1 MADAAFNRQLVAL
14 LPRLRRFAYGLTG
27 SIEEGDDLVQTAC
40 ERALAAADRFERG
53 TRLDSWLYR
62 ILQNAW
68 IDGVRRRRRGAVGL
82 DPRELDAYPGGDA
95 AAEAEARLTL
105 MDVRRAVA
113 ELAPEQRAV
122 LILVSVEGVAYR
134 EAAEILGLPIGTV
147 MSRLGR
153 ARLALGRALEA
164 PPREAGNGNVV
175 KLRSSEGSGGAPAQA
190 RR

>member
-1 MADAAFNRQLVAL
+1 M
-14 LPRLRRFAYGLTG
+14 
-27 SIEEGDDLVQTAC
+27 
-40 ERALAAADRFERG
+40 
-53 TRLDSWLYR
+53 
-62 ILQNAW
+62 
-68 IDGVRRRRRGAVGL
+68 RRRRRGDVGL

>member
-68 IDGVRRRRRGAVGL
+68 IDGVRRRRRGDVGL

-134 EAAEILGLPIGTV
+134 EAAEILDLPIGTV

-175 KLRSSEGSGGAPAQA
+175 KLRSSEGSGGAPTQA
-190 RR
+190 KR

>member
-68 IDGVRRRRRGAVGL
+68 IDGVRRRRRGDVGL
-82 DPRELDAYPGGDA
+82 DPRQLDAYPGGDA

>member
-68 IDGVRRRRRGAVGL
+68 IDGVRRRRRGDVGL

-175 KLRSSEGSGGAPAQA
+175 KLRSSEGSAGAPTQA
-190 RR
+190 KR

>member
-40 ERALAAADRFERG
+40 ERALAAAGRFERG

-68 IDGVRRRRRGAVGL
+68 IDGVRRRRRGDVGL

-175 KLRSSEGSGGAPAQA
+175 KLRSSEGSAGAPTQA
-190 RR
+190 KR